1 MASPVECS
9 VAQHFLRNFKLQIFS
24 AASGNQAADVTGCLF
39 QSTNLPLVLNC
50 WAICVLSSD
59 FML

>member
-9 VAQHFLRNFKLQIFS
+9 VAQHFPRNFKLQIFS
-24 AASGNQAADVTGCLF
+24 AASGNQAADVTV